1 LLIGHL
7 IKKNRRNTMNKSL
20 VVITGASSGIGA
32 AIAKRFSEAGH
43 SLLLIGRRVEKMQ
56 ELNLPNTMIRKVDVT
71 DIQTLKNAIKEAE
84 AKYGAVDCLVNNAGL
99 MLLGQI
105 DTQDPIEWQKMYEV
119 NVLALLNG
127 MQAVL
132 GGMKTRKAGTIIN
145 ISSIAGK
152 KSFPN
157 HAAYVGTKFAVS
169 SMSENVREEVADDN
183 VRVMTIC
190 PGAVET
196 ELLSHTTS
204 DEIKEGYE
212 SWKESMGGVLVADDI
227 ARTAT
232 FMYSQPQNIN
242 IREVVIA
249 ATRQP
254 A

>member
-1 LLIGHL
+1 
-7 IKKNRRNTMNKSL
+7 MAKSL

-43 SLLLIGRRVEKMQ
+43 SLLLIGRRIEKIQ

-71 DIQTLKNAIKEAE
+71 DAQALKSAIKEAE
-84 AKYGAVDCLVNNAGL
+84 AEYGPVELLVNNAGL

-127 MQAVL
+127 IQSVL
-132 GGMKTRKAGTIIN
+132 GDMKARKSGTIIN

-169 SMSENVREEVADDN
+169 SMSENIREEVADDN
-183 VRVMTIC
+183 VRIMTIC

-204 DEIKEGYE
+204 DQIKSDYE
-212 SWKESMGGVLVADDI
+212 NWKESMGGVLAADDI
-227 ARTAT
+227 ARTAM
-232 FMYSQPQNIN
+232 FMFSQPQNIN